1 MDPRPYFHLSF
12 RPNIKLVSTVRR
24 FTDEFYRRVLVD
36 HELSARL
43 ALTTHEMLENAV
55 AYAVDGETAIRIEVQ
70 DNILTIRTWN
80 RATPERL
87 QSVQAMIAE
96 MNAVADPDEYYQ
108 TQLVKT
114 AKRTDG
120 SGLGIARIRAEAGM
134 EISCEIDKDRLCVI
148 ASTTASGGVPQ

>member
-1 MDPRPYFHLSF
+1 MDPLPYFHLSF

-24 FTDEFYRRVLVD
+24 FTDEFYRRMLVD

-55 AYAVDGETAIRIEVQ
+55 AYALDGETAIRIEVQ
-70 DNILTIRTWN
+70 DDILTIRTWN
-80 RATPERL
+80 RTTPERIEA
-87 QSVQAMIAE
+87 VKAMIAE
-96 MNAVADPDEYYQ
+96 MNAVEDPDAYYQ

-120 SGLGIARIRAEAGM
+120 SGLGIARIRAEAQM
-134 EISCEIDKDRLCVI
+134 RISCEIDNDRLCVI
-148 ASTTASGGVPQ
+148 AATPASPGAPQ